1 MKTDLVL
8 TTDEYFD
15 QCCIAT
21 KHVSPPAPDARHIL
35 ITAGDNLDSSAGVH
49 GCRCD
54 RWGHPCADCVKSRKA
69 GNGQKVNGLL
79 ENKLER

>member
-8 TTDEYFD
+8 TMDEYFD

-21 KHVSPPAPDARHIL
+21 KRVSPPAPGARHIL
-35 ITAGDNLDSSAGVH
+35 ITAKDDLHTGTEAH

-54 RWGHPCADCVKSRKA
+54 RWGHPCPNCVTPRRAKE
-69 GNGQKVNGLL
+69 Q
-79 ENKLER
+79 EITF

>member
-8 TTDEYFD
+8 TMDEYFD

-21 KHVSPPAPDARHIL
+21 KHVSRLAPDARHIS
-35 ITAGDNLDSSAGVH
+35 IRPGDNRDLNAGEH

-54 RWGHPCADCVKSRKA
+54 RWGHPCPNCVTPRRANEQEVTSLA
-69 GNGQKVNGLL
+69 
-79 ENKLER
+79 ENK